1 MDKNCSNG
9 FCYHDC
15 NFFLSIVYF
24 CAEIQNVFFF
34 FFSFSGA
41 VVYFY
46 CQFKTSSFEI
56 LREAAKALHEN
67 CAQYIQLKQRNRK
80 DWPVKMVYILY
91 GVHH

>member
-1 MDKNCSNG
+1 MG
-9 FCYHDC
+9 FVIMIAI
-15 NFFLSIVYF
+15 FFYQLFIFVLKF
-24 CAEIQNVFFF
+24 KMFFF